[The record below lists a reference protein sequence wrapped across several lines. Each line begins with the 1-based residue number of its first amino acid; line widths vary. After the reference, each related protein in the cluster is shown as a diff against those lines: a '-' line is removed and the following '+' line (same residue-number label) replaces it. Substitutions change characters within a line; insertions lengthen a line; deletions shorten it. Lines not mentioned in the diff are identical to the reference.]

1 MVTKNNFSY
10 KSTDENK
17 HKEKKTKTVLMAALK
32 SNRLI
37 LFCIIVILQAP
48 VSNMAFT
55 LYREIGEYEKI
66 DVRYLQLVGSLYF
79 IFECLSSFV
88 FGILCD
94 YIRLKY
100 LLLFINV
107 VGTFV
112 GFTYCFTF
120 ENGLIFFLVQNFL
133 SFSAGGYYPVKD
145 CFLMQVFGKNIYIE
159 LSGFVSFVVALTV
172 NIITP
177 VTYVIISSYEVKET
191 AYWILFLSF
200 GSVNLIGTI
209 LNCFLD
215 ESPID
220 LDKLVQNKNKK
231 ESKI

>member
-1 MVTKNNFSY
+1 M
-10 KSTDENK
+10 
-17 HKEKKTKTVLMAALK
+17 
-32 SNRLI
+32 
-37 LFCIIVILQAP
+37 
-48 VSNMAFT
+48 
-55 LYREIGEYEKI
+55 
-66 DVRYLQLVGSLYF
+66 
-79 IFECLSSFV
+79 
-88 FGILCD
+88 CD

-191 AYWILFLSF
+191 AYWILFLFF

-220 LDKLVQNKNKK
+220 LENLVKEIADK
-231 ESKI
+231 EY